1 MRSLRNR
8 FRNKFGMT
16 LLFILFSIFFL
27 SCENAVDSAYDKYI
41 EESESTAEGPS
52 KKAYIVFNLVEAGR
66 TAGNNANRT
75 VTSGVTSSLFSDIT
89 FSGTKSG
96 GGSLEPITASSFA
109 QLSGRSIEVEAGSW
123 TFDLEAWL
131 GKTASN
137 PGEKYVASQTL
148 NVEPGSNELK
158 MTLTAD
164 SAAAAAPESH
174 PGSWEV
180 RIKFPCTSTALI
192 DQVTVNLIKY
202 SDYSNPIATPL
213 YTKTFER
220 GSDFAANGQQTLTV
234 SETSRASGN
243 YIVNVSFL
251 RNTIKQG
258 TAITS
263 EKINAWSEFMR
274 INPGAQ
280 AKGTIELQGI
290 DKSYSITY
298 VLNGAQWDTTSSDSI
313 PVSYTRSSGASGVIT
328 LPAVTAF
335 VDRGSL
341 YTFEGWYTDEDFAA
355 GSGPVT
361 DFNVTDAA
369 NKTFYAKWHEPVF
382 DVYIRADGNDSDDGS
397 KNHPLKNATAAYAKF
412 ADPAATNS
420 DGSIRNTIHILSD
433 YTGTD
438 TIATPWGDAS
448 HNGLMVK
455 FVGEKGGV
463 ENAPVTL
470 NLDMSNCGTPLG
482 PQSFIYIENS
492 QKLHFRYINITSKDI
507 YEHPYQ
513 HPNGF
518 GCLFATRGTE
528 IIFEDSSIKGYVAN
542 GCSALAIKP
551 DGNASLPEGIIR
563 LKNCEISGN
572 SSIDADTNPDSVWGC
587 AINASSGILHL
598 EGKVIIKNNVILKND
613 GTQESEAY
621 NLYVGNYNSSGNLDF
636 NSIVIDGPL
645 TGSEIW
651 FKLAQEPRVFTSGY
665 TSSGTETHN
674 TAIPST
680 YFHSDSGM
688 EVVLNPISNEAELSK
703 SFVVYVSS
711 SSSSPAG
718 SNTSGDGTSSKP
730 FASIEK
736 AVQKISS
743 FNDSELEATICVTGN
758 IPCNAIIDD
767 DGSTGT
773 KLVAKSLTIQGT
785 GTSSG
790 GNWKTA
796 AGQAILNGD
805 TDDDNAGNG
814 TILLVSAHKP
824 LTLRNLTLK
833 NGKSTSSGGAL
844 CYDGTKT
851 VFIDSCLIQDNEAV
865 DYGGALF
872 FSGSNVSLSYTE
884 ITNNKV
890 TGTGSDYGQGGA
902 LYLNGGNMTYGA
914 SVSFKS
920 NFAARYGGAIS
931 VVNNG
936 QVTMTGGIIEGN
948 GALTQGGGV
957 YIGNTASFI
966 MSGFASVIKNN
977 GVIGYRPISG
987 VTSQNKTA
995 GGGVYVAEG
1004 GIFTMN
1010 GGEIS
1015 GNLGRTGAGL
1025 CVIGTA
1031 TLNDGTITTNK
1042 KTTHDGTNPDLT
1054 TNTISQLASIL
1065 TSRLNNYTGIANVE
1079 VGIPGTFNMY
1089 NGTITQAAGITTNGQ
1104 NGAGVNIFGDS
1115 AEGDS
1120 SGTATFNMYDGS
1132 ITGLDIGANS
1142 AVSLRMLFSG
1152 GHAVFNMYGGSIT
1165 NNKYKF
1171 ANSSSACNGGAIY
1184 IGKNSEFTMTGG
1196 EISGNHAKA
1205 NGGAVYV
1212 DAVSSANIY
1221 LGTSGSESTITIKD
1235 NTAGDSTQLNNI
1247 FLPSGEEILING
1259 PLSSSS
1265 QVGVTRYG
1273 GFSSTPFTI
1282 GFDSSNGTEPADVF
1296 TSDAGYS
1303 IITDASGEAAFGSSS
1318 GGLYMPADYT
1328 FSFTA
1333 DRNTVTVG
1341 HSAQVTITPTVT
1353 RKESDGSEIE
1363 LYYNPADQKL
1373 YLNPTFTQVTGGGNA
1388 VSWQASLWCGTD
1400 VEQASLAAGTSSNA
1414 NKFTIAALSY
1424 PDTYSLHVQA
1434 TYMGY
1439 THDASFTVEGV
1450 AGSTE
1455 VTLATPLTLEAAANG
1470 AVVTFTNKASGPV
1483 TYKVNGG
1490 TAQTIASGTSSN
1502 ITLTDIGDKVEFFG
1516 NNTVYGYSSSDSS
1529 SISCS
1534 ENCYVYGN
1542 IMSLINSTGYET
1554 ADTLTGN
1561 YAFAHLFHNNTKLKN
1576 KSGAALLLPA
1586 TTLSKACYRD
1596 LFSGC
1601 TSLTIAPALPAT
1613 TLAYECYM
1621 SMFYGCTSIT
1631 TAPVLSAT
1639 TLSESCYGHMFEN
1652 CTGLINAPDLP
1663 ATDMEK
1669 NCYNS
1674 MFTGCTSLAHA
1685 PDLPAETLEFGCY
1698 SFMFMD
1704 CTSLNSIT
1712 CLAID
1717 ISAAGCVTQW
1727 LRNVAST
1734 GTFTKASS
1742 MTGWT
1747 SGEDGIPSGWTIQN
1761 AP

>member
-1 MRSLRNR
+1 MNKR
-8 FRNKFGMT
+8 FLQKIIFSFFACF
-16 LLFILFSIFFL
+16 LFVLF
-27 SCENAVDSAYDKYI
+27 SCENAVDTTYDNYI
-41 EESESTAEGPS
+41 EESETDSSS
-52 KKAYIVFNLVEAGR
+52 KKAYIVFNLVESSR
-66 TAGNNANRT
+66 TASRAATRT

-89 FSGTKSG
+89 FSGTKSDG
-96 GGSLEPITASSFA
+96 TSLTPLTASSFA
-109 QLSGRSIEVEAGSW
+109 QLSGRSIEVEAGQW
-123 TFDLEAWL
+123 TFTLEAWL
-131 GKTASN
+131 GKTSTS
-137 PGEKYVASQTL
+137 PGEKYTASQNLT
-148 NVEPGSNELK
+148 VVPGANELK

-164 SAAAAAPESH
+164 DAAVSAPELH

-180 RIKFPCTSTALI
+180 KIKFPCTATALV
-192 DQVTVNLIKY
+192 DQVIVNLINY
-202 SDYSNPIATPL
+202 SDYANPSATPV
-213 YTKTFER
+213 YTKTFEYET
-220 GSDFAANGQQTLTV
+220 DFTSAGQQTLTV

-258 TAITS
+258 TNITS

-298 VLNGAQWDTTSSDSI
+298 DLNGAQWDTSSTDSI
-313 PVSYTRSSGASGVIT
+313 PLSYTRNSGASGVIT
-328 LPAVTAF
+328 LPSTTAF

-361 DFNVTDAA
+361 NFQVTDAA
-369 NKTFYAKWHEPVF
+369 DKTFYAKWHEPVF
-382 DVYIRADGNDSDDGS
+382 DVYLRADGDDSNDGS
-397 KNHPLKNATAAYAKF
+397 RNHPVKNATAAYGKF
-412 ADPAATNS
+412 ADPVATDSYGN
-420 DGSIRNTIHILSD
+420 IRNTIHILSD

-463 ENAPVTL
+463 ENEPVTL
-470 NLDMSNCGTPLG
+470 NLNMSNCGTPLG

-492 QKLHFRYINITSKDI
+492 QKMHFSHINITSSQT
-507 YEHPYQ
+507 YAN
-513 HPNGF
+513 PNGF

-528 IIFEDSSIKGYVAN
+528 LIFEDSSIKGYVAK
-542 GCSALAIKP
+542 GCSALAINP
-551 DGNASLPEGIIR
+551 DGNTSLPEGIIR

-572 SSIDADTNPDSVWGC
+572 SAIDADTNPDSVWGC
-587 AINASSGILHL
+587 AVNASSGILHL
-598 EGKVIIKNNVILKND
+598 EGKVVIKNNLILKNN
-613 GTQESEAY
+613 GTRESEAY

-651 FKLAQEPRVFTSGY
+651 FKLAQEPRGFTSGY
-665 TSSGTETHN
+665 NLFESV
-674 TAIPST
+674 IPST

-711 SSSSPAG
+711 STSSPAG

-743 FNDSELEATICVTGN
+743 FNDSDLEATICVTGN
-758 IPCNAIIDD
+758 IPGKTIIDD
-767 DGSTGT
+767 DGGTGA

-790 GNWKTA
+790 GDWKTA
-796 AGQAILNGD
+796 AAQAILNGD
-805 TDDDNAGNG
+805 TDGDNVGDDS
-814 TILLVSAHKP
+814 ILLISAQKP
-824 LTLRNLTLK
+824 ITLKNLTLK
-833 NGKSTSSGGAL
+833 NGKSSSSGGAL

-851 VFIDSCLIQDNEAV
+851 VTIDSCLIHDNEAV

-872 FSGSNVSLSYTE
+872 FSNSNVSLTYTE
-884 ITNNKV
+884 IYNNKV
-890 TGTGSDYGQGGA
+890 TGTTSDYGQGGG
-902 LYLNGGNMTYGA
+902 LYISNGLVYSTAVN
-914 SVSFKS
+914 FKS
-920 NFAARYGGAIS
+920 NFAARYGGAITAAA
-931 VVNNG
+931 NAN
-936 QVTMTGGIIEGN
+936 VTMTAGTIEGN
-948 GALTQGGGV
+948 GAITQGGGV
-957 YIGNTASFI
+957 YVANTATFI
-966 MSGFASVIKNN
+966 MSGSNSLIKNN

-1004 GIFTMN
+1004 GSFTMN

-1089 NGTITQAAGITTNGQ
+1089 NGTITQAAGITKNGQ

-1171 ANSSSACNGGAIY
+1171 ANSSSTCNGGAIY

-1212 DAVSSANIY
+1212 DTVSSANIY
-1221 LGTSGSESTITIKD
+1221 LGTSGSESTILIKD
-1235 NTAGDSTQLNNI
+1235 NTAGDSSQLNNI
-1247 FLPSGEEILING
+1247 YLPSGKEVLING
-1259 PLSSSS
+1259 PLSSTS
-1265 QVGVTRYG
+1265 QVGVTRDG
-1273 GFSSTPFTI
+1273 TFSTDPFTI
-1282 GFDSSNGTEPADVF
+1282 GFDSSNGTVPADIF
-1296 TSDAGYS
+1296 TSDAGYPV
-1303 IITDASGEAAFGSSS
+1303 ITGTSGEAAFGSSS

-1333 DRNTVTVG
+1333 DRDTVTVG
-1341 HSAQVTITPTVT
+1341 HSAAVTITPTVT
-1353 RKESDGSEIE
+1353 RKEAGGSDTE

-1373 YLNPTFTQVTGGGNA
+1373 YLDPTFTQVTGGGNA

-1400 VEQASLAAGTSSNA
+1400 VEQASLTAGTGSNA

-1450 AGSTE
+1450 AAGSGG
-1455 VTLATPLTLEAAANG
+1455 VTLSTPLTLEAAVAG
-1470 AVVTFTNKASGPV
+1470 AVVTFDNKASGSV

-1516 NNTVYGYSSSDSS
+1516 NNTVYGYSTGNSS

-1554 ADTLTGN
+1554 ANTLTGT
-1561 YAFAHLFHNNTKLKN
+1561 YAFAFFFHNNTKLKN

-1586 TTLSKACYRD
+1586 TTLSEACYRD

-1601 TSLTIAPALPAT
+1601 TSLTAAPSLPATTLANYCYFSMFSGCSNLTEAPTLPATTLASNCYLAMFSNCTSLTLAPALPAT
-1613 TLAYECYM
+1613 TLKPYCYS
-1621 SMFYGCTSIT
+1621 SMFSECTSLI
-1631 TAPVLSAT
+1631 TAPMLPAT
-1639 TLSESCYGHMFEN
+1639 TLVDY
-1652 CTGLINAPDLP
+1652 
-1663 ATDMEK
+1663 
-1669 NCYNS
+1669 CYNG
-1674 MFTGCTSLAHA
+1674 MFHKCS
-1685 PDLPAETLEFGCY
+1685 
-1698 SFMFMD
+1698 
-1704 CTSLNSIT
+1704 SLNNVT
-1712 CLAID
+1712 CLATN
-1717 ISAAGCVTQW
+1717 ISAERCLTSW
-1727 LRNVAST
+1727 LYNVAST
-1734 GTFTKASS
+1734 GTFTKSSS
-1742 MTGWT
+1742 MSGWPT
-1747 SGEDGIPSGWTIQN
+1747 GEDGIPSGWTIQN

>member
-1 MRSLRNR
+1 MKIWRYII
-8 FRNKFGMT
+8 
-16 LLFILFSIFFL
+16 FILFSILFL
-27 SCENAVDSAYDKYI
+27 SCENAVDSAYDNYI
-41 EESESTAEGPS
+41 EESENAASS
-52 KKAYIVFNLVEAGR
+52 KKAYIVFNLVESSRAA
-66 TAGNNANRT
+66 TRT

-109 QLSGRSIEVEAGSW
+109 QLSGRSIEVEAGNW
-123 TFDLEAWL
+123 TFNLEAWL
-131 GKTASN
+131 GKTSIAA
-137 PGEKYVASQTL
+137 GEKYVASSTL
-148 NVEPGSNELK
+148 EVTPGDNELK

-164 SAAAAAPESH
+164 TTPPAGGSYDPESH

-192 DQVTVNLIKY
+192 DQVTVNLINY
-202 SDYSNPIATPL
+202 SDYTNPSASPV

-251 RNTIKQG
+251 RNTVKQG
-258 TAITS
+258 TAVTS

-298 VLNGAQWDTTSSDSI
+298 ELNGAQWDTTSSDSI
-313 PVSYTRSSGASGVIT
+313 PLSYTRNSGASGVIT
-328 LPAVTAF
+328 LPSITAF

-341 YTFEGWYTDEDFAA
+341 YTFEGWYTDEDFSA

-361 DFNVTDAA
+361 NFQVSDAA
-369 NKTFYAKWHEPVF
+369 DKTFYAKWHEPVF
-382 DVYIRADGNDSDDGS
+382 DVYLRADGDDSNDGS
-397 KNHPLKNATAAYAKF
+397 RNHPLKNATAAYSKF
-412 ADPAATNS
+412 ADPVATNS

-438 TIATPWGDAS
+438 TIATPWGDGS
-448 HNGLMVK
+448 QTGLLVK

-528 IIFEDSSIKGYVAN
+528 LIFEDSSIKGYVAN

-636 NSIVIDGPL
+636 NPIVIDGPI
-645 TGSEIW
+645 TDSQIW

-665 TSSGTETHN
+665 STHE

-688 EVVLNPISNEAELSK
+688 EVVLNTISNEAELSK

-718 SNTSGDGTSSKP
+718 SNDSGDGTSSKP
-730 FASIEK
+730 FASIER

-743 FNDSELEATICVTGN
+743 FNDADLEATICVTGN

-790 GNWKTA
+790 GNWKAA

-851 VFIDSCLIQDNEAV
+851 VSIDSCLIQDNEAV

-902 LYLNGGNMTYGA
+902 LYLNGGRLNFMSST
-914 SVSFKS
+914 SFKS

-931 VVNNG
+931 VVNG
-936 QVTMTGGIIEGN
+936 GLVTMTGGTIEGN
-948 GALTQGGGV
+948 GALKQGGGV
-957 YIGNTASFI
+957 YIGNTASFT
-966 MSGFASVIKNN
+966 MSTSASVIKNN
-977 GVIGYRPISG
+977 GAFGARITP
-987 VTSQNKTA
+987 VTPDTKLC
-995 GGGVYVAEG
+995 GGGVAVGQG
-1004 GIFTMN
+1004 GTFTMN

-1015 GNLGRTGAGL
+1015 GNGARGGGGL
-1025 CVIGTA
+1025 HVRGTA
-1031 TLNDGTITTNK
+1031 TLNDGTISSNK
-1042 KTTHDGTNPDLT
+1042 KTSAGQDYDLST
-1054 TNTISQLASIL
+1054 RTVSQLSSSVN
-1065 TSRLNNYTGIANVE
+1065 TMLNSYVYVANVE
-1079 VGIPGTFNMY
+1079 IGISGTFNM
-1089 NGTITQAAGITTNGQ
+1089 NGGTITQTPDMTKPGQ
-1104 NGAGVNIFGDS
+1104 NGAGINIFASMDDGDS
-1115 AEGDS
+1115 AGN
-1120 SGTATFNMYDGS
+1120 ATFNMTEGS
-1132 ITGLDIGANS
+1132 ITGLNIGQNA
-1142 AVSLRMLFSG
+1142 AVCLNVSVSG
-1152 GHAVFNMYGGSIT
+1152 GQAIFNMSGGSIK
-1165 NNKYKF
+1165 NNQS
-1171 ANSSSACNGGAIY
+1171 ASSGSGTGYYGGAIALMSN
-1184 IGKNSEFTMTGG
+1184 GHFTMTGG
-1196 EISGNHAKA
+1196 EISGNHASA
-1205 NGGAVYV
+1205 YGGAVYLKNSTS
-1212 DAVSSANIY
+1212 DIT
-1221 LGTSGSESTITIKD
+1221 LGQSGSESTIIIKD

-1247 FLPSGEEILING
+1247 YLPSGQEILIEG

-1265 QVGVTRYG
+1265 QVGVTRG
-1273 GFSSTPFTI
+1273 VGFSSAPFTI
-1282 GFDSSNGTEPADVF
+1282 GFDSSNGTVPADIF
-1296 TSDAGYS
+1296 TSDAGYPV
-1303 IITDASGEAAFGSSS
+1303 ITGTSGEAAFGSSS

-1333 DRNTVTVG
+1333 DRDTVTVG
-1341 HSAQVTITPTVT
+1341 HSAAVTITPTVT
-1353 RKESDGSEIE
+1353 RKEAGGSDTE

-1373 YLNPTFTQVTGGGNA
+1373 YLDPSFTQVTGGGNA

-1400 VEQASLAAGTSSNA
+1400 VEQASLTAGTGSNA

-1450 AGSTE
+1450 ASSSE
-1455 VTLATPLTLEAAANG
+1455 VTSATPLTLEAAVAG
-1470 AVVTFTNKASGPV
+1470 AVVTFDNKATGPV

-1490 TAQTIASGTSSN
+1490 TAQTITSGTSSN

-1516 NNTVYGYSSSDSS
+1516 NNTVYGSSGSISS
-1529 SISCS
+1529 RSNISCS
-1534 ENCYVYGN
+1534 SDCYVYGN
-1542 IMSLINSTGYET
+1542 IMSLVNSTGYET
-1554 ADTLTGN
+1554 ANTLTGS
-1561 YAFAHLFHNNTKLKN
+1561 YAFAFFFHNNTKLKN

-1586 TTLSKACYRD
+1586 TTLSEGCYRD

-1613 TLAYECYM
+1613 TLANDCYFA
-1621 SMFYGCTSIT
+1621 MFSGCSNLTE
-1631 TAPVLSAT
+1631 APTLPAT
-1639 TLSESCYGHMFEN
+1639 TLATDCYLSMFSD
-1652 CTGLINAPDLP
+1652 CTSLTLAPELP
-1663 ATDMEK
+1663 ATTLK
-1669 NCYNS
+1669 TYCYDN
-1674 MFTGCTSLAHA
+1674 MFSGCTSLTTA
-1685 PDLPAETLEFGCY
+1685 PILPATTLVDYCYVTMFQGCSNLSSVICY
-1698 SFMFMD
+1698 AR
-1704 CTSLNSIT
+1704 N
-1712 CLAID
+1712 
-1717 ISAAGCVTQW
+1717 ISATNCTKNW
-1727 LRNVAST
+1727 LNGVASN

>member
-1 MRSLRNR
+1 
-8 FRNKFGMT
+8 
-16 LLFILFSIFFL
+16 
-27 SCENAVDSAYDKYI
+27 
-41 EESESTAEGPS
+41 
-52 KKAYIVFNLVEAGR
+52 
-66 TAGNNANRT
+66 
-75 VTSGVTSSLFSDIT
+75 
-89 FSGTKSG
+89 
-96 GGSLEPITASSFA
+96 
-109 QLSGRSIEVEAGSW
+109 
-123 TFDLEAWL
+123 
-131 GKTASN
+131 
-137 PGEKYVASQTL
+137 
-148 NVEPGSNELK
+148 
-158 MTLTAD
+158 
-164 SAAAAAPESH
+164 
-174 PGSWEV
+174 
-180 RIKFPCTSTALI
+180 
-192 DQVTVNLIKY
+192 
-202 SDYSNPIATPL
+202 
-213 YTKTFER
+213 
-220 GSDFAANGQQTLTV
+220 
-234 SETSRASGN
+234 
-243 YIVNVSFL
+243 
-251 RNTIKQG
+251 
-258 TAITS
+258 
-263 EKINAWSEFMR
+263 MR

-298 VLNGAQWDTTSSDSI
+298 VLNGAQWDTSSTDSI
-313 PVSYTRSSGASGVIT
+313 PLSYTRNSGASGVIT
-328 LPAVTAF
+328 LPSITAF

-361 DFNVTDAA
+361 SFNVTDAA
-369 NKTFYAKWHEPVF
+369 DKTFYAKWHEPVF
-382 DVYIRADGNDSDDGS
+382 DVYLRADGDDSNDGS
-397 KNHPLKNATAAYAKF
+397 SAHPLKNATAAYSKF

-438 TIATPWGDAS
+438 TIATPWGDGS
-448 HNGLMVK
+448 QTGLLVK

-463 ENAPVTL
+463 ENSPVTL
-470 NLDMSNCGTPLG
+470 NLNMSNCGTPLG

-492 QKLHFRYINITSKDI
+492 QKMHLRYINITSKDI

-528 IIFEDSSIKGYVAN
+528 LIFEDSSIKGYVAK
-542 GCSALAIKP
+542 GCSALAINP
-551 DGNASLPEGIIR
+551 DGNTSLPEGIIR

-587 AINASSGILHL
+587 AVNASSGILHL
-598 EGKVIIKNNVILKND
+598 EGKVVIKNNVILKND
-613 GTQESEAY
+613 GTRESEAY

-665 TSSGTETHN
+665 STHE

-718 SNTSGDGTSSKP
+718 SNDSGDGTSSKP
-730 FASIEK
+730 YASIER
-736 AVQKISS
+736 AIQKISS
-743 FNDSELEATICVTGN
+743 FNDADLEATICVTGN

-814 TILLVSAHKP
+814 TILLVSAQKP

-844 CYDGTKT
+844 CYDGTKR
-851 VFIDSCLIQDNEAV
+851 VSIDSCLIHDNEAV
-865 DYGGALF
+865 DFGGALF
-872 FSGSNVSLSYTE
+872 FSGSSVSLSFTE

-902 LYLNGGNMTYGA
+902 LYLNGGNLTYGA

-931 VVNNG
+931 VVNG
-936 QVTMTGGIIEGN
+936 GLVRMTGGIIEGN
-948 GALTQGGGV
+948 GALKQGGGV
-957 YIGNTASFI
+957 YIGDTASFI

-977 GVIGYRPISG
+977 GVIGARVNP
-987 VTSQNKTA
+987 VTPDTKPA
-995 GGGVYVAEG
+995 GGGVAVARG
-1004 GIFTMN
+1004 GAFTMN
-1010 GGEIS
+1010 DGEIS
-1015 GNLGRTGAGL
+1015 GNICQTGAGIF
-1025 CVIGTA
+1025 VRGTA
-1031 TLNDGTITTNK
+1031 TLNDGTITSNK
-1042 KTTHDGTNPDLT
+1042 KVTSGTDYDLATMTT
-1054 TNTISQLASIL
+1054 SQLSANL
-1065 TSRLNNYTGIANVE
+1065 TSRLNNYQYLANVE
-1079 VGIPGTFNMY
+1079 IGISGTFEM
-1089 NGTITQAAGITTNGQ
+1089 NGGVITQDPDITKPGQ
-1104 NGAGVNIFGDS
+1104 NGAAVCVYAEPGEGDS
-1115 AEGDS
+1115 AGD
-1120 SGTATFNMYDGS
+1120 ATFNMTGGT
-1132 ITGLDIGANS
+1132 ITGLQLGQS
-1142 AVSLRMLFSG
+1142 AAVYMMIDVTG
-1152 GHAVFNMYGGSIT
+1152 GQGIFNMSGGSIT
-1165 NNKYKF
+1165 NNL
-1171 ANSSSACNGGAIY
+1171 AATSTSGSGGAITL
-1184 IGKNSEFTMTGG
+1184 ISNGHFTMTGG
-1196 EISGNHAKA
+1196 EISGNHAKSA
-1205 NGGAVYV
+1205 GGAVYLR
-1212 DAVSSANIY
+1212 DSTSDIT
-1221 LGTSGSESTITIKD
+1221 LGKSGSESTIVIKD

-1247 FLPSGEEILING
+1247 YLPSGQEILIEG

-1273 GFSSTPFTI
+1273 SFSSAPFTI

-1303 IITDASGEAAFGSSS
+1303 IITDASGEAAFGASG

-1328 FSFTA
+1328 FVFTA

-1341 HSAQVTITPTVT
+1341 HSAQVTITPDVK
-1353 RKESDGSEIE
+1353 RKESDGSEIQ

-1373 YLNPTFTQVTGGGNA
+1373 YLDPTFTQVTGGGNA

-1400 VEQASLAAGTSSNA
+1400 VEQASLSAGSGSNA

-1450 AGSTE
+1450 AAGSGG
-1455 VTLATPLTLEAAANG
+1455 VTLSTPLTLEASVAG
-1470 AVVTFTNKASGPV
+1470 AVVTFDNKATGPV

-1516 NNTVYGYSSSDSS
+1516 NNTVYGHSSSDSS

-1554 ADTLTGN
+1554 ANTLTGS
-1561 YAFAHLFHNNTKLKN
+1561 YAFAFFFHNNTKLKN
-1576 KSGAALLLPA
+1576 KSGADLLLPA
-1586 TTLSKACYRD
+1586 TTLSEGCYRD

-1601 TSLTIAPALPAT
+1601 TGLTSAPSLPAINLAEHCYNAMFSGCTSLTAAPALPAT
-1613 TLAYECYM
+1613 TLERDCYI
-1621 SMFYGCTSIT
+1621 SMFSNCTSLT
-1631 TAPVLSAT
+1631 V
-1639 TLSESCYGHMFEN
+1639 
-1652 CTGLINAPDLP
+1652 APDLP
-1663 ATDMEK
+1663 ATTLK
-1669 NCYNS
+1669 TYCYDN
-1674 MFTGCTSLAHA
+1674 MFSGCTSLTTA
-1685 PDLPAETLEFGCY
+1685 PILPATTLVDYCYVTMFQGCSNLSSVICY
-1698 SFMFMD
+1698 AR
-1704 CTSLNSIT
+1704 N
-1712 CLAID
+1712 
-1717 ISAAGCVTQW
+1717 ISATNCTKNW
-1727 LRNVAST
+1727 LKGVAT
-1734 GTFTKASS
+1734 NGTFTKASS